1 MLHISRVMQATAC
14 RGMHGEAGH
23 TLLELATVVAIVAV
37 AAALAYPSLA
47 GMRRGQEL
55 EAAAVGVAQS
65 LRLAHWRAIAAGRRV
80 RVAPSRAQDGSWR
93 IGTEREEAGGG
104 WVAEG
109 EERRI
114 ATGAIL
120 TVAGPAE
127 KVFNPDG
134 TCSFGSIALRGESGA
149 AYRCTLAPATGR
161 VRLYRGD
168 REAGRGE

>member
-1 MLHISRVMQATAC
+1 MLQISRVVQARIC
-14 RGMHGEAGH
+14 RGMRGEAGY
-23 TLLELATVVAIVAV
+23 TLLELATVVAIAAI
-37 AAALAYPSLA
+37 AAALAYPSMA

-65 LRLAHWRAIAAGRRV
+65 LRLARWRAIAAGQRV
-80 RVAPSRAQDGSWR
+80 RVEPRRAPDGSWR
-93 IGTEREEAGGG
+93 IGTAREEAGGG

-114 ATGAIL
+114 PPGAIL
-120 TVAGPAE
+120 AVAGPAE

-134 TCSFGSIALRGESGA
+134 TCSFGSIALRGGSGPS
-149 AYRCTLAPATGR
+149 YRCTLAPATGR